1 MRRRLAVCFFTLLF
15 WVSIAHGQEHR
26 PIVFGGD
33 SQYPPYE
40 FLDENGKPSGF
51 TVELTQALAEV
62 MGMDIE
68 IRLGPWEEIIEA
80 FKQGEVDVMQGISYS
95 QERASLYEFSQP
107 YTLIHHSIFT
117 RDETKGITTIESLA
131 GKKVLVQNGG
141 IMHDT
146 LKNNTL
152 GIPPVPVPFQTQA
165 LRLVAAGKY
174 DHAIV
179 ANLPGL
185 YTISENRLTNIKR
198 RGNPVAIQ
206 RYCYAVLKG
215 NTALRA
221 QISEGLAIL
230 KNTGRLRKIHSS
242 WLGVLDPA
250 IAPRKLIITASIIIG
265 LMAIIIIGS
274 ILWSRTLK
282 HEVALRTEELAK
294 EIAERKEA
302 HKELETRQKQ
312 LLQADKMASLG
323 HLVSGIA
330 HELNNP
336 NGLLLLNIPLLVD
349 AFNEIHPILEE
360 RFKETGDF
368 SVAGL
373 PYSRMRV
380 ELPQLLG
387 ETTEAARQI
396 KSIVE
401 DLRDFSRQSDEAL
414 QCCSINALATNA
426 LRLVRKSVEKAT
438 SNFSVT
444 LETGLPAVTAN
455 PQRIEQ
461 VVINLILNAC
471 QALEHRNAT
480 IALKSGYDSS
490 EGMVFLEI
498 SDEGIGIPEE
508 NMVHIT
514 DPFFTTKRS
523 TGGTG
528 LGLSVSAGIVRSHNG
543 TLTFVST
550 PGKGTTVTLSLPA
563 TPCAPEESP

>member
-1 MRRRLAVCFFTLLF
+1 MKRLAAFLLIF
-15 WVSIAHGQEHR
+15 ILGAFQAYAEER
-26 PIVFGGD
+26 QKIVFGGD
-33 SQYPPYE
+33 AQYPPYE
-40 FLDENGKPSGF
+40 FIDEKGAPSGF

-62 MGMDIE
+62 MGMEIE
-68 IRLGPWEEIIEA
+68 IRLGPWEEILEA
-80 FKQGEVDVMQGISYS
+80 FKRGEVDVMQGISYS
-95 QERASLYEFSQP
+95 EERATIYEFSQP
-107 YTLIHHSIFT
+107 YSLIHHSIFT
-117 RDETKGITTIESLA
+117 RDETRDTTTLESLA

-146 LKNNTL
+146 LKTNGM
-152 GIPPVPVPFQTQA
+152 GIVPVPIAYQTDA
-165 LRLVAAGKY
+165 LRLVASGKY

-185 YTISENRLTNIKR
+185 YAISESKLTNIKR
-198 RGNPVAIQ
+198 RGNPVAVQ

-215 NTALRA
+215 NTALRS

-230 KNTGRLRKIHSS
+230 KNTGRLREIHTD
-242 WLGVLDPA
+242 WLGVLDPS
-250 IAPRKLIITASIIIG
+250 ISPKRLIITAGIVFG
-265 LMAIIIIGS
+265 VMALIIIGS

-282 HEVALRTEELAK
+282 REVAVRTEELAK
-294 EIAERKEA
+294 EIADRKEA

-349 AFNEIHPILEE
+349 AFKEIHPILEE
-360 RFKETGDF
+360 RFETQGDF
-368 SVAGL
+368 PVAGL
-373 PYSRMRV
+373 PYSRMRL

-387 ETTEAARQI
+387 ETNDAARQI
-396 KSIVE
+396 KSIVD
-401 DLRDFSRQSDEAL
+401 DLKDFSRQSDDAMEPCDVSSVAK
-414 QCCSINALATNA
+414 NA

-438 SNFSVT
+438 VNFSVN
-444 LETGLPAVTAN
+444 LASGLPTVTAN

-471 QALEHRNAT
+471 QSLEHPGAAITLRT
-480 IALKSGYDSS
+480 GYDVAR
-490 EGMVFLEI
+490 GLVYLEVV
-498 SDEGIGIPEE
+498 DEGVGIPEE
-508 NMVHIT
+508 DLAHIT
-514 DPFFTTKRS
+514 DPFFTTKRN

-543 TLTFVST
+543 SLNFAST
-550 PGKGTTVTLSLPA
+550 PGKGTTATLALPP
-563 TPCAPEESP
+563 TM